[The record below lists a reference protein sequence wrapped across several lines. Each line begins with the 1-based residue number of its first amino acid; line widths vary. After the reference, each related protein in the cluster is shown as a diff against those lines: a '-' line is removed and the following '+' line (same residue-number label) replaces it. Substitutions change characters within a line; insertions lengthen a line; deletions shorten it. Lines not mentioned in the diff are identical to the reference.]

1 MGGVIGVKDPY
12 EYSNSVEVDDFDKKR
27 ESSSNNINNTS
38 NNNMTVTLPSSSM
51 QTTPSI
57 DKIQPVRMHV
67 LDVPLIERHPFQE
80 YRFSKKLGE

>member
-27 ESSSNNINNTS
+27 SDNNINS
-38 NNNMTVTLPSSSM
+38 INNNMTVTLPSSSM
-51 QTTPSI
+51 QTTTTAM